1 MHATIELFE
10 KRCIIYTMSREIVKM
25 IIIGVLFLAVFSY
38 FALGLNGR
46 QGNSANNG
54 TAPETATTEDVKIPD
69 NLKIED
75 TLEGT
80 GSAVKT
86 GDTVSIHY
94 AGTLEDGT
102 PFDSSYDRGQPFET
116 PIGAGQVIKGW
127 DLGVVGMK
135 VGGKRRLTIPPEL
148 GYGEQGSGTIP
159 PNSTLIFDVELME
172 IK

>member
-1 MHATIELFE
+1 MT
-10 KRCIIYTMSREIVKM
+10 REIVKM
-25 IIIGVLFLAVFSY
+25 IVIGFVVLTVFTY

-46 QGNSANNG
+46 PGNNAQVQ
-54 TAPETATTEDVKIPD
+54 TTPETATTEDVEIPD

-75 TLEGT
+75 TQV
-80 GSAVKT
+80 GSGAAVKT

-102 PFDSSYDRGQPFET
+102 PFDNSYDRGEPFET

-148 GYGEQGSGTIP
+148 GYGEQDKGNIP

>member
-1 MHATIELFE
+1 
-10 KRCIIYTMSREIVKM
+10 M
-25 IIIGVLFLAVFSY
+25 IIIGFVVLAVFTY
-38 FALGLNGR
+38 FALGLNGKPNNNAVV
-46 QGNSANNG
+46 NSTPQ
-54 TAPETATTEDVKIPD
+54 TADVEEVKIPD

-86 GDTVSIHY
+86 GDTISIHY

-102 PFDSSYDRGQPFET
+102 PFDNSYDRGEPFET

-159 PNSTLIFDVELME
+159 PNSTLIFDVELIE

>member
-1 MHATIELFE
+1 MT
-10 KRCIIYTMSREIVKM
+10 REIMKM
-25 IIIGVLFLAVFSY
+25 IVLGFVILAVFSY
-38 FALGLNGR
+38 FALGLNNNRSGT
-46 QGNSANNG
+46 SAPVASTPQ
-54 TAPETATTEDVKIPD
+54 TADTEEAKIPD

-75 TLEGT
+75 TQVGT
-80 GSAVKT
+80 GSAVKS

-102 PFDSSYDRGQPFET
+102 PFDNSYDRGAPFET

-159 PNSTLIFDVELME
+159 PNSTLIFDVELIE

>member
-1 MHATIELFE
+1 MYYIQMT
-10 KRCIIYTMSREIVKM
+10 REIVKM
-25 IIIGVLFLAVFSY
+25 IIIGFIFLAVVTY
-38 FALGLNGR
+38 FALGLNGKS
-46 QGNSANNG
+46 GNNANIK
-54 TAPETATTEDVKIPD
+54 TTPETITTEDVKIPD

-102 PFDSSYDRGQPFET
+102 PFDNSYDRGEPFET

-148 GYGEQGSGTIP
+148 GYGEQGSGAIP
-159 PNSTLIFDVELME
+159 PNATLIFDVELIE